1 MTNAILTGL
10 KSSGHR
16 LTVARRAIAEILEV
30 KGSPMSA
37 ADIHA
42 ELKRKKLTTNI
53 VTVYRELQFLTDKN
67 MVHAIAFK
75 DGVQRFEP
83 KSDTHKHHLICTGCN
98 AIQHVEMDHD
108 LDHVESK
115 IRQQKS
121 FDVHSHSLEFYG
133 LCSSCKH

>member
-1 MTNAILTGL
+1 MPNAILTGL
-10 KSSGHR
+10 QSRGHR
-16 LTVARRAIAEILEV
+16 MTVARRAIADILES

-53 VTVYRELQFLTDKN
+53 VTVYRELQFLTDIN

-83 KSDTHKHHLICTGCN
+83 KTDAHKHHLICTGCN
-98 AIQHVEMDHD
+98 AIQDVEMDND
-108 LDHVESK
+108 LDHMETK
-115 IRQQKS
+115 IRQQKA

-133 LCSSCKH
+133 LCSSCKK